1 MEKRPFF
8 HVDESPSGNERFEV
22 FFENEHVTIER
33 IVSSGNQ
40 PPAKYLQDHDEWVM
54 LVRGEAE
61 MTVNGERLL
70 LKAGDTLLLPARV
83 PHEVLST
90 SANALWLAVHAR

>member
-1 MEKRPFF
+1 MAKRPFF
-8 HVDESPSGNERFEV
+8 QVDEPPFDNERFEV
-22 FFENEHVTIER
+22 FFQNAHVTIER

-40 PPAKYLQDHDEWVM
+40 PPTQHLQDHDEWIL

-61 MTVNGERLL
+61 MTVNGERVS
-70 LKAGDTLLLPARV
+70 LKAGDTLLLPASV